1 LDYFQLKDIHQH
13 IQENPFIGKEKK
25 NSENKTKLWQLLRA
39 QGWKGE
45 KAPNRQDQNAIRAP
59 FTYPKALEYVSQ
71 LTPGF
76 HSFNLF
82 DLLVTYLA
90 RYKDFIFVIES
101 VRCLIFLYLF

>member
-13 IQENPFIGKEKK
+13 IQENPFISKK
-25 NSENKTKLWQLLRA
+25 KKSSENKTELWKLLRA

-59 FTYPKALEYVSQ
+59 FTYPKALECVSQ

-76 HSFNLF
+76 HSFNSF
-82 DLLVTYLA
+82 DLFLTYLA
-90 RYKDFIFVIES
+90 RYHNDFLLCE
-101 VRCLIFLYLF
+101 